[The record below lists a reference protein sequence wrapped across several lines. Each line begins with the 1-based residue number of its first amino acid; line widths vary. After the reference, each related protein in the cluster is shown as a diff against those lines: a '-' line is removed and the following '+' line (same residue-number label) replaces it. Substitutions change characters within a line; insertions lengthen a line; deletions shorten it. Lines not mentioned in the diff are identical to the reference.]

1 MITLPKMELKKID
14 PAKVFNSLNVIDT
27 TNAKLATNYYLLT
40 PDQRAFVD
48 ELINICESEFQN
60 QIEIYNED
68 LENEDLEYV
77 EQDLNDQ

>member
-68 LENEDLEYV
+68 LEYV

>member
-1 MITLPKMELKKID
+1 MIMITLPKMELKKID

-68 LENEDLEYV
+68 LEYV

>member
-60 QIEIYNED
+60 QIENY
-68 LENEDLEYV
+68 NEDLEYV